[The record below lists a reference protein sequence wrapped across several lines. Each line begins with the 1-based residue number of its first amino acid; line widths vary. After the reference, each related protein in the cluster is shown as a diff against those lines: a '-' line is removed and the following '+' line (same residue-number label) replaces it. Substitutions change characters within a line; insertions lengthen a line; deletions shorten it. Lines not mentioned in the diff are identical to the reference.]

1 VSATSLRTRAA
12 GHLRPVPFGQ
22 RTLEELGPSLF
33 EVTFVVVD
41 TETTGVSP
49 SSARLLEI
57 GAVRLR
63 GGTRLE
69 TLSVLVDPG
78 MPIPAQIT
86 LLTGITDRMVRGA
99 SGPDEALA
107 RLDDFAAG
115 AVLVGHHVGF
125 DLGILNATRR
135 HLGRPE
141 RRDRAV
147 DTLAL
152 ARRLLAGETPNFR
165 LDTLARRF
173 RLAHRPAHR
182 ALDDALATADLFDLL
197 LERAGTWGV
206 CGLEELLELPR
217 LAGHPTASK
226 LRLTRSLPSGPGV
239 YLFRTR
245 AGEVTYVGKA
255 SDLRQRVRSYFG
267 LDDRRQV
274 PALLRTLQAVDH
286 VATTHPLAAA
296 ALEARLIARL
306 RPAGN
311 RVGLRWPDY
320 TYLPVGVVAGD
331 SGPRLAVLPTG
342 RSPAGRGKSATG
354 CPLLLGPVRRGRAA
368 TALAR
373 VIQATLDDLAPPAVT
388 VGAPVDSPD
397 RPPRDVATGAAIP
410 EPVEIDRLFA
420 ILIDVAER
428 LADEMARAAAACD
441 YEAAARRR
449 DQGRALGRLLGRT
462 SRLRQLLELGTFRV
476 EADGTVVEVDHG
488 RLTLEGALR
497 PTAGGGWLEG
507 DRLHLPDGTVL
518 SLAPPEAPG
527 LPNAYPSPLRPW
539 RARAD
544 GPVEPWALDEALLL
558 AGWLAHRGG
567 DARLLAA
574 TGAWR
579 VPARALP
586 SFEPRDRPEDRLWA
600 GTVCDFA

>member
-1 VSATSLRTRAA
+1 MSATSLRTRTT
-12 GHLRPVPFGQ
+12 GHLRPVPLGQ
-22 RTLEELGPSLF
+22 RTLEELGPSLL

-63 GGTRLE
+63 GGVRLE

-78 MPIPAQIT
+78 TPIPARIT

-99 SGPDEALA
+99 AGPGEALA

-135 HLGRPE
+135 HLGQPE
-141 RRDRAV
+141 RRDQAV

-206 CGLEELLELPR
+206 CGLRDLLELPR

-274 PALLRTLQAVDH
+274 PSLLRTLQAVDH

-296 ALEARLIARL
+296 ALEARLIAGL

-311 RVGLRWPDY
+311 RVGRRWPDS
-320 TYLPVGVVAGD
+320 TYLPVGVVAGG

-342 RSPAGRGKSATG
+342 RTAPGRGKSSAS
-354 CPLLLGPVRRGRAA
+354 CRLLLGPVRAGRAA
-368 TALAR
+368 TALAQ
-373 VIQATLDDLAPPAVT
+373 VIQAALDDLAPPVVAVGVPADVPSRT
-388 VGAPVDSPD
+388 
-397 RPPRDVATGAAIP
+397 PRDVATDVVAPGS
-410 EPVEIDRLFA
+410 VEIDRLFA

-428 LADEMARAAAACD
+428 LAEEMARAAAACD

-449 DQGRALGRLLGRT
+449 DQGRALSRLLGRT
-462 SRLRQLLELGTFRV
+462 SRLRQLLDLGTFRV
-476 EADGTVVEVDHG
+476 EADGTVVDVDHG
-488 RLTLEGALR
+488 RLALEVALR
-497 PTAGGGWLEG
+497 PTPGGGWLED

-527 LPNAYPSPLRPW
+527 LPGARPSPLRPW

-544 GPVEPWALDEALLL
+544 GPVEPWALGEALLL
-558 AGWLAHRGG
+558 AGWLERRGG

-579 VPARALP
+579 APARALP
-586 SFEPRDRPEDRLWA
+586 SFEPRDRPDDRLREETA
-600 GTVCDFA
+600 CDFA